1 MALFLSSIPPFPTLL
16 LRLTCLLP
24 PHPPHLL
31 SRCIHCG
38 VVHLTLALLKSHIQ
52 ERHCQVFH
60 KCAFCPMAFK
70 TASSTADHSATQ
82 HPTQPHRPSQ

>member
-1 MALFLSSIPPFPTLL
+1 MREKSPEVTLFLTAIPLQLESNAPPF
-16 LRLTCLLP
+16 
-24 PHPPHLL
+24 LL

-38 VVHLTLALLKSHIQ
+38 VIHLTLALLKSHIQ

-70 TASSTADHSATQ
+70 TASSTMDHSTTQ
-82 HPTQPHRPSQ
+82 HPTQPHKPSQ

>member
-1 MALFLSSIPPFPTLL
+1 MAL
-16 LRLTCLLP
+16 LLP
-24 PHPPHLL
+24 SVLLPQHNFWISCASHTPTTL
-31 SRCIHCG
+31 SRCVHCG

-70 TASSTADHSATQ
+70 TASSTADHSAAQ